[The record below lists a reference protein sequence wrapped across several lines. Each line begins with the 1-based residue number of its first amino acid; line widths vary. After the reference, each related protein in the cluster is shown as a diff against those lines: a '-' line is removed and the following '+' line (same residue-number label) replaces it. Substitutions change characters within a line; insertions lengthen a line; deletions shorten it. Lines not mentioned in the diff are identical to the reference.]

1 MEFSNIIIPAAIFS
15 GLGLLL
21 GILLA
26 VAARVFAVKTDE
38 RAEQIAEILP
48 GANCGGCGYSG
59 CAALA
64 VAIAKGEA
72 NANACRAGGAACAE
86 RIGAIMGVAVTAQEP
101 LRAFVRCSGSC
112 GQAKEKC
119 SYEGVQDCIAAD
131 RMYGSD
137 KLCAF
142 GCMGLGT
149 CVSVCKYEAIRIVD
163 GIAAVDPE
171 KCTGCG
177 ACAGVCPKGLI
188 DLIPRSA
195 PYVVACRSKDP
206 GATVRKLCDVGCIGC
221 RICEKNC
228 PTGAVRVVD
237 NLATIDPTACTGCG
251 TCAQK
256 CPRKIISAR
265 TVR

>member
-1 MEFSNIIIPAAIFS
+1 MDLSNILIPAAIFS

-26 VAARVFAVKTDE
+26 VAARVFAVRTDE

-64 VAIAKGEA
+64 EAIVKGEA
-72 NANACRAGGAACAE
+72 SANACRAGGAVCAE
-86 RIGAIMGVAVTAQEP
+86 RIGAIMGVSVTAQEP
-101 LRAFVRCSGSC
+101 LRAMVRCSGSC
-112 GQAKEKC
+112 GHATKKC

-149 CVSVCKYEAIRIVD
+149 CVSVCKYDAIHIVD

-177 ACAGVCPKGLI
+177 ACAGACPKGLI
-188 DLIPRSA
+188 DLIPLSV
-195 PYVVACRSKDP
+195 PYAVACRSKDP
-206 GATVRKLCDVGCIGC
+206 GAIVRKLCDAGCIGC
-221 RICEKNC
+221 RICEKSC
-228 PTGAVRVVD
+228 PSGAIRVED
-237 NLATIDPTACTGCG
+237 NLATIDPKKCTGCG
-251 TCAQK
+251 TCAEK
-256 CPRKIISAR
+256 CPRKVIVLRKA
-265 TVR
+265 